1 MPPQQ
6 GDRYRILFDHSA
18 DAMLL
23 IEGDRFVDFN
33 QATLDMLGYKTRQ
46 ELFSAH
52 PSQLSPEFQPDGRPS
67 FEKANEMIQKALKEG
82 SNRFVWMHTRK
93 NGENFPVEVLLTAVP
108 YEGDNL
114 LHVVWRDISKRVRIE
129 EENERHRDH
138 LQELVNERTKDLEKA
153 LEEASLLSEAVNQSG
168 TSVLI
173 TDAMGRI
180 EYVNQAFTEIN
191 GYTLDEVA
199 GETPRILSSGGHTD
213 AFYQDMWDTILR
225 GDVWS
230 DSILNRRK
238 NGETYWA
245 RARIAPVRDKQGKI
259 SKFVGVEADIS
270 ELMEQ
275 KEQAEAANR
284 AKSEFLSSMSHELR
298 TPLNAILGFSQLLQ
312 MGADT
317 PLTERQDGYVDQ
329 VLKAGRHLLS
339 LIDEVL
345 DLARIEAGKL
355 NLSMEAVNLDDLVE
369 ECVGLTKPQ
378 AETKQVQI
386 HLTRL
391 DNPPQLNTDRL
402 RAKQSL
408 LNLLSNA
415 VKYNVEKGTISV
427 AEEIGKTGRLKISV
441 TDTGPGI
448 PKDRQIELFSPFNR
462 LGAETSDIEG
472 TGIGLVL
479 TKRLM
484 EEMGGEIGFSSEEG
498 RGSTFWIEFPIAKAA
513 TDQPV
518 RPDHGK
524 ARELILDGQKKLL
537 LYVEDNPANLALMES
552 IVEGIHNLSL
562 ISAPTGELGYS
573 LAETHNPDIIIL
585 DINLPGMDGCEAVR
599 LLKSRKS
606 TEKIPVLALSADDMP
621 RSVERGLK
629 AGFDDYLTKPIDVPR
644 LMEAIRAALENR
656 TKKGNAVKASP

>member
-23 IEGDRFVDFN
+23 LEGDRFVDFN
-33 QATLDMLGYKTRQ
+33 QATLDMLGYETRE
-46 ELFSAH
+46 ELFSTH
-52 PSQLSPEFQPDGRPS
+52 PSQLSPEIQPDGRPS
-67 FEKANEMIQKALKEG
+67 FEKANEMIETALQKG
-82 SNRFVWMHTRK
+82 SNRFVWIHTRK

-108 YEGDNL
+108 DEGNDL
-114 LHVVWRDISKRVRIE
+114 VHVVWRDISKRVRIE
-129 EENERHRDH
+129 EENQRHRDH
-138 LQELVNERTKDLEKA
+138 LQELVDERTKDLEKA

-180 EYVNQAFTEIN
+180 EYVNQAFTKIN
-191 GYTLDEVA
+191 GYTRDEVA
-199 GETPRILSSGGHTD
+199 GETPRILSSGGHPD

-225 GDVWS
+225 GEVWS

-312 MGADT
+312 MGTDT

-355 NLSMEAVNLDDLVE
+355 NLSMEAVDLDDLVE
-369 ECVGLTKPQ
+369 ECIGLTKTL
-378 AETKQVQI
+378 AEAKQIKI
-386 HLTRL
+386 HVTRL
-391 DNPPQLNTDRL
+391 DDPPQLNTDRL

-415 VKYNVEKGTISV
+415 VKYNVKNGTISV
-427 AEEIGKTGRLKISV
+427 VEEIGKTGRLRISV
-441 TDTGPGI
+441 TDTGRGI
-448 PKDRQIELFSPFNR
+448 PEDRQMELFSPFNR

-498 RGSTFWIEFPIAKAA
+498 RGSTFWIEFPVAKPA
-513 TDQPV
+513 TAQPAQQ
-518 RPDHGK
+518 DNGT
-524 ARELILDGQKKLL
+524 ASELILDGQEKLL

-552 IVEGIHNLSL
+552 IVEGIRNLSL

-573 LAETHNPDIIIL
+573 LAESHNPDIIIL

-599 LLKSRKS
+599 LLRSRKS
-606 TEKIPVLALSADDMP
+606 TKNTPILALSADAMP
-621 RSVERGLK
+621 RSVDRGLK

-644 LMEAIRAALENR
+644 LMEAIRTALENGA
-656 TKKGNAVKASP
+656 KQS

>member
-1 MPPQQ
+1 
-6 GDRYRILFDHSA
+6 
-18 DAMLL
+18 MLL
-23 IEGDRFVDFN
+23 LEGDRFVDFN
-33 QATLDMLGYKTRQ
+33 QATLDMLGYETRE
-46 ELFSAH
+46 ELFSTH
-52 PSQLSPEFQPDGRPS
+52 PSQLSPEIQPDGRPS
-67 FEKANEMIQKALKEG
+67 FEKANEMIETALQKG
-82 SNRFVWMHTRK
+82 SNRFVWIHTRK

-108 YEGDNL
+108 DEGNDL
-114 LHVVWRDISKRVRIE
+114 VHVVWRDISKRVRIE
-129 EENERHRDH
+129 EENQRHRDH
-138 LQELVNERTKDLEKA
+138 LQELVDERTKDLEKA

-180 EYVNQAFTEIN
+180 EYVNQAFTKIN
-191 GYTLDEVA
+191 GYTRDEVA
-199 GETPRILSSGGHTD
+199 GETPRILSSGGHPD

-225 GDVWS
+225 GEVWS

-312 MGADT
+312 MGTDT

-355 NLSMEAVNLDDLVE
+355 NLSMEAVDLDDLVE
-369 ECVGLTKPQ
+369 ECIGLTKTL
-378 AETKQVQI
+378 AEAKQIKI
-386 HLTRL
+386 HVTRL
-391 DNPPQLNTDRL
+391 DDPPQLNTDRL

-415 VKYNVEKGTISV
+415 VKYNVKNGTISV
-427 AEEIGKTGRLKISV
+427 VEEIGKTGRLRISV
-441 TDTGPGI
+441 SDTGRGI
-448 PKDRQIELFSPFNR
+448 PEDRQMELFSPFNR

-498 RGSTFWIEFPIAKAA
+498 RGSTFWIEFPVAKPA
-513 TDQPV
+513 TAQPAQQ
-518 RPDHGK
+518 DNGT
-524 ARELILDGQKKLL
+524 ASELILDGQEKLL

-552 IVEGIHNLSL
+552 IVEGIRNLSL

-573 LAETHNPDIIIL
+573 LAESHNPDIIIL

-599 LLKSRKS
+599 LLRSRKS
-606 TEKIPVLALSADDMP
+606 TKNTPILALSADAMP
-621 RSVERGLK
+621 RSVDRGLK

-644 LMEAIRAALENR
+644 LMEAIRTALENGA
-656 TKKGNAVKASP
+656 KQS

>member
-23 IEGDRFVDFN
+23 LEGDRFVDFN
-33 QATLDMLGYKTRQ
+33 QATLDMLGYETRE
-46 ELFSAH
+46 ELFSTH
-52 PSQLSPEFQPDGRPS
+52 PSQLSPEIQPDGRPS
-67 FEKANEMIQKALKEG
+67 FEKANEMIETALQKG
-82 SNRFVWMHTRK
+82 SNRFVWIHTRK

-108 YEGDNL
+108 DEGNDL
-114 LHVVWRDISKRVRIE
+114 VHVVWRDISKRVRIE
-129 EENERHRDH
+129 EENQRHRDH
-138 LQELVNERTKDLEKA
+138 LQELVDERTKDLEKA

-180 EYVNQAFTEIN
+180 EYVNQAFTKIN
-191 GYTLDEVA
+191 GYTRDEVA
-199 GETPRILSSGGHTD
+199 GETPRILSSGGHPD

-225 GDVWS
+225 GEVWS

-312 MGADT
+312 MGTDT

-355 NLSMEAVNLDDLVE
+355 NLSMEAVDLDDLVE
-369 ECVGLTKPQ
+369 ECIGLTKTL
-378 AETKQVQI
+378 AEAKQIKI
-386 HLTRL
+386 HVTRL
-391 DNPPQLNTDRL
+391 DDPPQLNTDRL

-415 VKYNVEKGTISV
+415 VKYNVKNGTISV
-427 AEEIGKTGRLKISV
+427 VEEIGKTGRLRISV
-441 TDTGPGI
+441 TDTGRGI
-448 PKDRQIELFSPFNR
+448 PEDRQMELFSPFNR

-498 RGSTFWIEFPIAKAA
+498 RGSTFWIEFPVAKPA
-513 TDQPV
+513 TVQPAQQ
-518 RPDHGK
+518 DNGT
-524 ARELILDGQKKLL
+524 ASELILDGQEKLL

-552 IVEGIHNLSL
+552 IVEGIRNLSL

-573 LAETHNPDIIIL
+573 LAESHNPDIIIL

-599 LLKSRKS
+599 LLRSRKS
-606 TEKIPVLALSADDMP
+606 TKNTPILALSADAMP
-621 RSVERGLK
+621 RSVDRGLK

-644 LMEAIRAALENR
+644 LMEAIRTALENGA
-656 TKKGNAVKASP
+656 KQS

>member
-1 MPPQQ
+1 VPPQQ

-23 IEGDRFVDFN
+23 LEGDRFVDFN
-33 QATLDMLGYKTRQ
+33 QATLDMLGYETRE
-46 ELFSAH
+46 ELFSTH
-52 PSQLSPEFQPDGRPS
+52 PSQLSPEIQPDGRPS
-67 FEKANEMIQKALKEG
+67 FEKANEMIETALQKG
-82 SNRFVWMHTRK
+82 SNRFVWIHTRK

-108 YEGDNL
+108 DEGNDL
-114 LHVVWRDISKRVRIE
+114 VHVVWRDISKRVRIE
-129 EENERHRDH
+129 EENQRHRDH
-138 LQELVNERTKDLEKA
+138 LQELVDERTKDLEKA

-180 EYVNQAFTEIN
+180 EYVNQAFTKIN
-191 GYTLDEVA
+191 GYTRDEVA
-199 GETPRILSSGGHTD
+199 GETPRILSSGGHPD

-225 GDVWS
+225 GEVWS

-312 MGADT
+312 MGTDT

-355 NLSMEAVNLDDLVE
+355 NLSMEAVDLDDLVE
-369 ECVGLTKPQ
+369 ECIGLTKTL
-378 AETKQVQI
+378 AEAKQIKI
-386 HLTRL
+386 HVTRL
-391 DNPPQLNTDRL
+391 DDPPQLNTDRL

-415 VKYNVEKGTISV
+415 VKYNVKNGTISV
-427 AEEIGKTGRLKISV
+427 VEEIGKTGRLRISV
-441 TDTGPGI
+441 SDTGRGI
-448 PKDRQIELFSPFNR
+448 PEDRQMELFSPFNR

-498 RGSTFWIEFPIAKAA
+498 RGSTFWIEFPVAKPA
-513 TDQPV
+513 TAQPAQQ
-518 RPDHGK
+518 DNGT
-524 ARELILDGQKKLL
+524 ASELILDGQEKLL

-552 IVEGIHNLSL
+552 IVEGVRNLSL

-573 LAETHNPDIIIL
+573 LAEAHNPDIIIL

-599 LLKSRKS
+599 LLRSRKS
-606 TEKIPVLALSADDMP
+606 TKNTPILALSADAMP
-621 RSVERGLK
+621 RSVDRGLK

-644 LMEAIRAALENR
+644 LMEAIRTALENGA
-656 TKKGNAVKASP
+656 KKGDADKASP